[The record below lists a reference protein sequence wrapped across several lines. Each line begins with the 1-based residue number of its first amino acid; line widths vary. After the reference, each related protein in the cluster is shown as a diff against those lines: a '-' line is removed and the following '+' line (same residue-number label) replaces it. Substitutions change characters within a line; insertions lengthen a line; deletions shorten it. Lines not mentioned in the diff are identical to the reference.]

1 MRITEPFP
9 VKVGLHQGSVLRP
22 FIFTVIMEEI
32 SKSIWETVL
41 WCMMFTDDIMLV
53 AETREEVSNKLDE
66 WREALEGK
74 GLRISRT
81 KTEYLRCD
89 FSGTS
94 FEGMGRLTE
103 M

>member
-1 MRITEPFP
+1 MGIPESFP
-9 VKVGLHQGSVLRP
+9 VEVGLHQGSTLNP

-32 SKSIWETVL
+32 SQSIWETIPWYML
-41 WCMMFTDDIMLV
+41 FADDIVLV

-81 KTEYLRCD
+81 KTEYL
-89 FSGTS
+89 
-94 FEGMGRLTE
+94 
-103 M
+103 